1 MISFVFGM
9 FIGSVVGMVITS
21 CLSVEKIENIKRIN
35 GELIYERNEAI
46 RELRRL
52 KDEWWIVERIPK
64 ISGIPNKF

>member
-52 KDEWWIVERIPK
+52 KDE
-64 ISGIPNKF
+64 